1 MESLDIM
8 EEVITFDGTTAPR
21 KDCKYIKGKYYIKNK
36 QCFLFN
42 GLWYRINSNKVTFDH
57 EYECWVLLDSSSI
70 NLLYGIISI
79 ENRIPKFGH
88 FTINKI
94 KNSYLYFE
102 DSIYPV
108 FDESI
113 LKECNDV
120 EEGVTGIYYFKND
133 STVPS
138 LLVTKLVPN
147 KNNYYSFPFNYG
159 SEELIPVFS
168 ESFNQFFKGDLLLS
182 NNYKALGNYT
192 FGIEFET
199 YSGSIPEKHLFSN
212 GLIACRDGSISGFEY
227 VTIPLSGEKGIQCIK
242 KVCDLLKKYCECSEN
257 ESLHIHVGGY
267 PKTMKSIAAL
277 FRLSRLIEKEI
288 YSLFPYFYVNTG
300 NFKRK
305 SYCNPMY
312 NVGVNDTT
320 PREIFNSIFRY
331 LSGGLTRF
339 SKFPVG
345 THPMDRSGQH
355 KWEISPR
362 YHWMNLIPLIWG
374 SRGTVEFRC
383 HTPTVESQKVINWL
397 YIIVAILKYAR
408 KHANELTSDT
418 EANLSKVTLSVI
430 LKEAYRSK
438 IVYILEK
445 YINSRKN
452 YYSKKNDLTG
462 KYEILS
468 ESKDNDLISAIPFV

>member
-1 MESLDIM
+1 
-8 EEVITFDGTTAPR
+8 
-21 KDCKYIKGKYYIKNK
+21 
-36 QCFLFN
+36 
-42 GLWYRINSNKVTFDH
+42 
-57 EYECWVLLDSSSI
+57 
-70 NLLYGIISI
+70 
-79 ENRIPKFGH
+79 
-88 FTINKI
+88 
-94 KNSYLYFE
+94 
-102 DSIYPV
+102 
-108 FDESI
+108 
-113 LKECNDV
+113 
-120 EEGVTGIYYFKND
+120 
-133 STVPS
+133 
-138 LLVTKLVPN
+138 
-147 KNNYYSFPFNYG
+147 
-159 SEELIPVFS
+159 
-168 ESFNQFFKGDLLLS
+168 
-182 NNYKALGNYT
+182 
-192 FGIEFET
+192 
-199 YSGSIPEKHLFSN
+199 
-212 GLIACRDGSISGFEY
+212 
-227 VTIPLSGEKGIQCIK
+227 
-242 KVCDLLKKYCECSEN
+242 
-257 ESLHIHVGGY
+257 
-267 PKTMKSIAAL
+267 
-277 FRLSRLIEKEI
+277 
-288 YSLFPYFYVNTG
+288 
-300 NFKRK
+300 
-305 SYCNPMY
+305 MY

-452 YYSKKNDLTG
+452 YYSKKNDPTG
-462 KYEILS
+462 EYEILS
-468 ESKDNDLISAIPFV
+468 ESKDNNLISAIPFV